1 MKILYIHGL
10 YGKPKKEK
18 IDLLTAKGH
27 EMVAPLINYVEEQ
40 EAVYPK
46 LRKICEE
53 SNVEYIVGSSMG
65 GYFGYWLGQDLKI
78 PQLLFN
84 PALPYRSVLMSIPEI
99 EEDVSVKSWVVVGA
113 KDATI
118 DPELN
123 KQFFKDKANA
133 RLICCEWLEHRI
145 DMLTFE
151 EMLRW
156 SGL

>member
-10 YGKPKKEK
+10 YGNPKKEK
-18 IDLLTAKGH
+18 IALLSERGH
-27 EMVAPLINYVEEQ
+27 EIVAPFIDYEKEK
-40 EAVYPK
+40 EAVYPRLK
-46 LRKICEE
+46 QICQEADI
-53 SNVEYIVGSSMG
+53 EYIVGSSMG

-84 PALPYRSVLMSIPEI
+84 PALPYRSVLIPIPEI
-99 EEDVSVKSWVVVGA
+99 KEDPAVHSWVVVGA

-123 KQFFKDKANA
+123 KQFFEKKTNV

-145 DMLTFE
+145 DMVTFE

-156 SGL
+156 ADL